1 MALIKLPQPKL
12 LPLLQKKVPVSGLNE
27 IRYTDETEGARYYL
41 WSCATVGRDMEA
53 EVLFSREAPADKS
66 HTSPVLTPS
75 AAFLNGEKVTDL
87 NKEWTLKKGAN
98 PFLVRYD
105 NAGRGHFVLREK
117 GVPAA
122 ESKQPLSMRWSAGS
136 GVIPFDV
143 SAGKTPAEWFRFTT
157 APGTTAIRVQTGGT
171 AEAWINGEPM
181 KKDGDGRFLAVNTPA
196 DAATVALRIQP
207 GSPGI
212 TGGALIPG
220 PVTVETDGSGTMEL
234 GDWSQ
239 KGILNNYSGGVRYL
253 TNLTLTAAE
262 AKSPA
267 TIDLGS
273 VAGTSEV
280 IINGKKAGIRVAPP
294 WKLEVSGYLKAGN
307 NSIEVLV
314 YNTLSNHY
322 QTIPSR
328 YRGNPV
334 SGLLGPVKLV
344 LED

>member
-1 MALIKLPQPKL
+1 ML
-12 LPLLQKKVPVSGLNE
+12 
-27 IRYTDETEGARYYL
+27 
-41 WSCATVGRDMEA
+41 A

-75 AAFLNGEKVTDL
+75 VAFLNGEKVTDL
-87 NKEWTLKKGAN
+87 NKEWMLKKGAN

-117 GVPAA
+117 GAPAA
-122 ESKQPLSMRWSAGS
+122 ESRQPLSMRWTDGS

-143 SAGKTPAEWFRFTT
+143 WAGKATAEWFRFTT
-157 APGTTAIRVQTGGT
+157 APGTSAIRLHARGT
-171 AEAWINGEPM
+171 TEAWINGEPM
-181 KKDGDGRFLAVNTPA
+181 KKEENGGFRAITPPA
-196 DAATVALRIQP
+196 KAATISLRIQP
-207 GSPGI
+207 ESPGLS
-212 TGGALIPG
+212 GGALIPE
-220 PVTVETDGSGTMEL
+220 PVMVETDGSGTMAL

-239 KGILNNYSGGVRYL
+239 KGILNNYSGGVRYK
-253 TNLTLTAAE
+253 TNLTLTASE

-273 VAGTSEV
+273 VAGTSEI
-280 IINGKKAGIRVAPP
+280 IINGKKAGVRVAPP
-294 WKLEVSGYLKAGN
+294 WKVEVSGYLKAGN
-307 NSIEVLV
+307 NTIEVLV

-334 SGLLGPVKLV
+334 SGLIGPVKLA
-344 LED
+344 LQN